1 MVARFWLVISLL
13 VISAS
18 TAVAQSKTA
27 LQLCAARDV
36 EVVILIEDHG
46 DAADI
51 APERLAKAGLDQM
64 QTRLTC
70 TAGRTEEAVAIYDGI
85 ISSLGPML
93 SHPRSAGNA
102 TLLARES
109 AFRYMMRAR
118 R

>member
-1 MVARFWLVISLL
+1 MVARFWLVTSLL

-64 QTRLTC
+64 QARRTC

-93 SHPRSAGNA
+93 SRQGH
-102 TLLARES
+102 
-109 AFRYMMRAR
+109 
-118 R
+118 